1 MKNVIKILAV
11 MIFCA
16 SCRSSTMKQPE
27 HNIVGNWDA
36 HNTYQGK
43 SFVLE
48 ARFKPGGDYDAF
60 DNGKPF
66 VSGKYRLAGDTIFL
80 KDGLCN
86 INYEGAYTLNYFED
100 SLRFRLI
107 ADTCMQRRNGT
118 DGLGIARVASTK
130 N

>member
-16 SCRSSTMKQPE
+16 SCRSSTMKQPK
-27 HNIVGNWDA
+27 HDIVGKWDA

-43 SFVLE
+43 SYVLE
-48 ARFKPGGDYDAF
+48 ARFKPGGDYDGF
-60 DNGKPF
+60 GNGKHF
-66 VSGKYRLAGDTIFL
+66 VSGKYRLAGDTIFF

-86 INYEGAYTLNYFED
+86 MAYEGAYTLTYFED
-100 SLRFRLI
+100 SIRFNVI
-107 ADTCMQRRNGT
+107 EDTCMQRKNGS
-118 DGLGIARVASTK
+118 DKVAMGRIASSK

>member
-1 MKNVIKILAV
+1 MKNVIKILVV

-16 SCRSSTMKQPE
+16 SCKGSTMKQPKQD
-27 HNIVGNWDA
+27 IVGNWDA

-43 SFVLE
+43 SYVME

-60 DNGKPF
+60 DDGKLF

-86 INYEGAYTLNYFED
+86 MNYEGTYALNYIED
-100 SLRFRLI
+100 SLRCRLS
-107 ADTCMQRRNGT
+107 ADPCMQRRNGT
-118 DGLGIARVASTK
+118 VGLGVARVTSAK